1 MIILITGASHTGKTL
16 LAQKMLERFSF
27 PYLSIDHLKMGLIR
41 SGNTALTPEDDDE
54 LTGYLWPVVRE
65 MIKTAIEND
74 QNLIVEGCY
83 VPFDWR
89 ADFDEDYLSAIRFVC
104 LAFTDEYIDAHF
116 DEIRQHASDI
126 ESRIDDS
133 CCSSEKLKAENRKY
147 IEGFSAPGEEIVLIN
162 SEYEKT
168 KNEAKTIWGD
178 TAAYKQYE
186 EKAKSYSAQ
195 DQNDLA
201 AGMDQIMSAF
211 AACKKSGETAASAGA
226 QALVG
231 RLQNY
236 ITAHC
241 YTCTDQILAGLGQ
254 MYVADERFRQNID
267 KHGMGTAAFIRDAI
281 EAYCK

>member
-1 MIILITGASHTGKTL
+1 MA
-16 LAQKMLERFSF
+16 A
-27 PYLSIDHLKMGLIR
+27 
-41 SGNTALTPEDDDE
+41 
-54 LTGYLWPVVRE
+54 
-65 MIKTAIEND
+65 
-74 QNLIVEGCY
+74 
-83 VPFDWR
+83 FD
-89 ADFDEDYLSAIRFVC
+89 
-104 LAFTDEYIDAHF
+104 
-116 DEIRQHASDI
+116 
-126 ESRIDDS
+126 
-133 CCSSEKLKAENRKY
+133 
-147 IEGFSAPGEEIVLIN
+147 N